1 MSFDVLEDNT
11 KKLIDF
17 IKGKN
22 KDDNALIK
30 LVISKTNK
38 ERLQMKDEY
47 NSTQNS
53 DLIEDLKS
61 AYSGHF
67 KDVLVGLFYSPLDY
81 DCYQIRKAVKGLGTD
96 EEALIEI
103 LTTRTSEKI
112 EQMKLR
118 YKEMFPGRDMVEDIK
133 NDTSGSFWKVL
144 KALLENKRNSTTNPD
159 LEDCQN
165 CAQKLYDSGINKKN
179 TLETFT
185 EILTQKSKEEI
196 ISIGKAYS
204 KISQNNIIEDIKHFF
219 SGDTK
224 KLFIGIIFGLVN
236 PSEYFAELVHHSVEG
251 LGTKDTTLIR
261 IMITR
266 DEIDMPQ
273 IKQFYRQKYD
283 KDMVDDIKDDTS
295 GSYRRILVALATH

>member
-1 MSFDVLEDNT
+1 MSFDVLEDT

-112 EQMKLR
+112 EHMKLR
-118 YKEMFPGRDMVEDIK
+118 YKEIFPGRDMVEDIK
-133 NDTSGSFWKVL
+133 SDTSGSFWTVL

-196 ISIGKAYS
+196 ITIGKIYH
-204 KISQNNIIEDIKHFF
+204 KMSQSNILADIKNLF

-224 KLFIGIIFGLVN
+224 KLFTGIVFGLLS
-236 PSEYFAELVHHSVEG
+236 PSEYFAELVRDAVKG
-251 LGTKDTTLIR
+251 LGTKDTTLLR
-261 IMITR
+261 IMVTR

-295 GSYRRILVALATH
+295 GSYRKILVALATH

>member
-1 MSFDVLEDNT
+1 MSFDVSEDT

-53 DLIEDLKS
+53 DLIEDLKN

-133 NDTSGSFWKVL
+133 SDTSGSFWTVL
-144 KALLENKRNSTTNPD
+144 KALLENKRNSSTNPD

-165 CAQKLYDSGINKKN
+165 CAQKLYDSGINVISVTHMFELSQSIKN
-179 TLETFT
+179 EYNDACFLRAERKEDGGRTFKLIENETLRTSFA
-185 EILTQKSKEEI
+185 LDL
-196 ISIGKAYS
+196 YN
-204 KISQNNIIEDIKHFF
+204 KIFN
-219 SGDTK
+219 
-224 KLFIGIIFGLVN
+224 
-236 PSEYFAELVHHSVEG
+236 
-251 LGTKDTTLIR
+251 
-261 IMITR
+261 
-266 DEIDMPQ
+266 
-273 IKQFYRQKYD
+273 
-283 KDMVDDIKDDTS
+283 
-295 GSYRRILVALATH
+295 

>member
-1 MSFDVLEDNT
+1 MSFDVLEDT

-118 YKEMFPGRDMVEDIK
+118 YKEIFPGRDMVEDIK
-133 NDTSGSFWKVL
+133 SDTSGSFWTVL

-196 ISIGKAYS
+196 ITIGKIYH
-204 KISQNNIIEDIKHFF
+204 KISQSNILADIKNLF

-224 KLFIGIIFGLVN
+224 KLFTGIVFGLLS
-236 PSEYFAELVHHSVEG
+236 PSEYFAELVRDAVKG
-251 LGTKDTTLIR
+251 LGTKDTTLLR

-295 GSYRRILVALATH
+295 GSYRKILVALATH

>member
-1 MSFDVLEDNT
+1 MSFDVLEDT

-133 NDTSGSFWKVL
+133 SDTSGSFWTVL

-196 ISIGKAYS
+196 ITIGKIYH
-204 KISQNNIIEDIKHFF
+204 KISQSNILADIKNLF

-224 KLFIGIIFGLVN
+224 KLLTGIVFGLLS
-236 PSEYFAELVHHSVEG
+236 PSEYFAELVRDAVKG
-251 LGTKDTTLIR
+251 LGTKDTTLLR

-295 GSYRRILVALATH
+295 GSYRKILVALVTH

>member
-1 MSFDVLEDNT
+1 MSFDVLEDT

-67 KDVLVGLFYSPLDY
+67 KDVLMGLFYSPLDY

-118 YKEMFPGRDMVEDIK
+118 YKEIFPGRDMVEDIK
-133 NDTSGSFWKVL
+133 SDTSGSFWTVL

-196 ISIGKAYS
+196 ITIGKIYH
-204 KISQNNIIEDIKHFF
+204 KISQSNILADIKNLF

-224 KLFIGIIFGLVN
+224 KLLTGIVFGLLS
-236 PSEYFAELVHHSVEG
+236 PSEYFAELVRDALNG
-251 LGTKDTTLIR
+251 LGTKDTTLLR

-295 GSYRRILVALATH
+295 GSYRKILVALATH

>member
-1 MSFDVLEDNT
+1 MSFDVLEDT

-118 YKEMFPGRDMVEDIK
+118 YKEIFPGRDMVEDIK
-133 NDTSGSFWKVL
+133 SDTSGSFWTVL

-196 ISIGKAYS
+196 ITIGKIYH
-204 KISQNNIIEDIKHFF
+204 KMSQSNILADIKNLF

-224 KLFIGIIFGLVN
+224 KLFTGIVFGLLS
-236 PSEYFAELVHHSVEG
+236 PSEYFAELVRDAVKG
-251 LGTKDTTLIR
+251 LGTKDTTLLR
-261 IMITR
+261 IMVTR

-273 IKQFYRQKYD
+273 IKQFYKHKYN

>member
-1 MSFDVLEDNT
+1 MSFDVLEDT

-53 DLIEDLKS
+53 DIIEDLKS

-118 YKEMFPGRDMVEDIK
+118 YKEMFSGRDMVEDIK
-133 NDTSGSFWKVL
+133 SDTSGSFWTVL

-196 ISIGKAYS
+196 ITIGKIYH
-204 KISQNNIIEDIKHFF
+204 KMSQSNILADIKNLF

-224 KLFIGIIFGLVN
+224 KLLTGIVFGLLS
-236 PSEYFAELVHHSVEG
+236 PSEYFAELVRDAVKG
-251 LGTKDTTLIR
+251 LGTKDTTLLR
-261 IMITR
+261 IMVTR

-283 KDMVDDIKDDTS
+283 KDMVDDIKDYTS
-295 GSYRRILVALATH
+295 GSYRKILVALATH